1 MESELQMANSKISQQ
16 QADIQSKVDIEK
28 KLRAQINDLSSN
40 SNSSEKQLQS
50 KIAELDEQND
60 TLMAD
65 IAILKSDVDRQKTE
79 ITTLQQQN
87 QKSQFQNE
95 YTNHQLDQQTQK
107 SQDLIE
113 EINLINVC
121 IKETEDQHE
130 KVIEDKESQ
139 LRKL

>member
-50 KIAELDEQND
+50 KMAELDEQND

-65 IAILKSDVDRQKTE
+65 IAILKSDVDRQNTE

-121 IKETEDQHE
+121 IKETENEETKD
-130 KVIEDKESQ
+130 
-139 LRKL
+139 